1 MEDEQMNFEQKTTDI
16 MMLVTNQSKGLQ
28 SISAAITEA
37 LREAYRQGFEAG
49 AEQMKRRAAKI
60 CADSAAISYE
70 NDENTWGALAESYGE
85 RIRALSPEEP
95 PRCKHGVWGADHCY
109 QCEKEPKS

>member
-1 MEDEQMNFEQKTTDI
+1 VNFEEKAHALIAKYDSGYDSSTALNALI
-16 MMLVTNQSKGLQ
+16 
-28 SISAAITEA
+28 AEA
-37 LREAYRQGFEAG
+37 LRSAFEAG

-95 PRCKHGVWGADHCY
+95 
-109 QCEKEPKS
+109 KS